1 MKSLKSYLTKCSACR
16 TFKIGKNIGNFLVK
30 PQQISASLE
39 DYLEAI
45 YEIIEEKKAVKAIDI
60 SRRLGV
66 GRSSVTEA
74 LKSLADKKLVNY
86 GRYDVLTLT
95 AAGEVLAKRVLIRH
109 SVLFEFFANILGVEK
124 QEAQENACKVEHVI
138 TDDALRRLISF
149 VEFNKRNSSQKTSY
163 LEEYKKFHNEF
174 L

>member
-1 MKSLKSYLTKCSACR
+1 
-16 TFKIGKNIGNFLVK
+16 VK
-30 PQQISASLE
+30 FQRVSASLE

-45 YEIIEEKKAVKAIDI
+45 YEIIEAKKAVKAIDI

-74 LKSLADKKLVNY
+74 LKSLAEKKLVNY
-86 GRYDVLTLT
+86 GRYEVLTLT
-95 AAGEVLAKRVLIRH
+95 SAGEVLAKKISVRHNVLYD
-109 SVLFEFFANILGVEK
+109 FFANILGVEN

-138 TDDALRRLISF
+138 SDDALRRLISF
-149 VEFNKRNSSQKTSY
+149 VEFNKQNPTEKQSY
-163 LEEYKKFHNEF
+163 LEEYRKFHNEY